1 MFRLPVVENAVPD
14 GCSRE
19 QPLRLDGIGKADF
32 KQLSKCLH
40 PRSVFYVKHPTKQLT
55 KSRFGHE
62 ETLSIPEWTSVLKLS
77 TMWQF
82 DKIRQFAI
90 DQMSKLQIDVVE
102 KIGLARDYHVKEW
115 LLPAL
120 DEFTRLGKP
129 MTTEDVN
136 HLGLDFILKIVS
148 VREGTPLAGKCTHCF
163 RPGPAHLAARQQ
175 TDFTEPL
182 REAFRAEIA
191 APWRAWSMHK
201 AAPAPIDHG
210 RVLTPQSTSTEP
222 DKLQSPSYPVIKRP
236 TSTFRSFAEVF
247 GRKLKRV
254 ST

>member
-1 MFRLPVVENAVPD
+1 MFRVPVVENAVPD

-19 QPLRLDGIGKADF
+19 QPLRLDGIEKADF

-40 PRSVFYVKHPTKQLT
+40 PRSVFYVKHPTNQLT

-62 ETLSIPEWTSVLKLS
+62 ETLTIPEWISVLKLS

-90 DQMSKLQIDVVE
+90 EQMSERQLDVLE
-102 KIGLARDYHVKEW
+102 KVGLARDHRVKEW

-120 DEFTRLGKP
+120 NAYTRLGRP
-129 MTTEDVN
+129 MGIEDVN
-136 HLGLDFILKIVS
+136 RLGLDLVLKIVNI
-148 VREGTPLAGKCTHCF
+148 RESTPVSCAVCSCRRPMTAGLRTNID
-163 RPGPAHLAARQQ
+163 ARQQ

-182 REAFRAEIA
+182 RKAFEAESE

-201 AAPAPIDHG
+201 AALAPINHG
-210 RVLTPQSTSTEP
+210 RALT
-222 DKLQSPSYPVIKRP
+222 LPSYLVIKRP
-236 TSTFRSFAEVF
+236 TSTFRSFAKVF
-247 GRKLKRV
+247 GRKLRRV